1 MFFKYLTFANR
12 EFHPPRGGAAALP
25 PLNLFKFFTIKWVVS
40 VATGQGREREGRI
53 LTSSP
58 GYHLLNQ

>member
-40 VATGQGREREGRI
+40 VATGQGREGRKDFDI
-53 LTSSP
+53 
-58 GYHLLNQ
+58 